1 MMMKTCICIAGMPA
15 SGKTTAALRL
25 SEKLGI
31 AMLSKDEIKEKLFDR
46 IGFQSRQE
54 KVQLGLAA
62 MEILYY
68 AAERCLA
75 AGESVILENN
85 FEDLSRPGLQALQER
100 TGCRMITILFDG
112 ETRAV
117 YERFVKR
124 DQSPTRH
131 LSLIHIC
138 TGLVVL
144 SIAAVV
150 FILALTGNW
159 GGKSQLVEVPPLIN
173 LTVEQAASTLSDAG
187 LELNRA
193 EISYALTDDVE
204 KDVYKRQVLKGKDL
218 DQMKT
223 ALAQV
228 LQEYRR
234 QRSQAHL
241 SIDVNPLILE

>member
-1 MMMKTCICIAGMPA
+1 MNVTMKTCICIAGMPA

-85 FEDLSRPGLQALQER
+85 FEDVSRPGLQALQER

-131 LSLIHIC
+131 RGHVVNDRYPEVGAPAKVKTLSFDAFEQ
-138 TGLVVL
+138 
-144 SIAAVV
+144 SIAQRGYRR
-150 FILALTGNW
+150 FSIGT
-159 GGKSQLVEVPPLIN
+159 LIP
-173 LTVEQAASTLSDAG
+173 VDC
-187 LELNRA
+187 
-193 EISYALTDDVE
+193 TDPARIDVE
-204 KDVYKRQVLKGKDL
+204 R
-218 DQMKT
+218 
-223 ALAQV
+223 LAQ
-228 LQEYRR
+228 QIRE
-234 QRSQAHL
+234 QMDA
-241 SIDVNPLILE
+241 

>member
-117 YERFVKR
+117 
-124 DQSPTRH
+124 
-131 LSLIHIC
+131 
-138 TGLVVL
+138 GL
-144 SIAAVV
+144 
-150 FILALTGNW
+150 
-159 GGKSQLVEVPPLIN
+159 
-173 LTVEQAASTLSDAG
+173 
-187 LELNRA
+187 
-193 EISYALTDDVE
+193 
-204 KDVYKRQVLKGKDL
+204 
-218 DQMKT
+218 
-223 ALAQV
+223 
-228 LQEYRR
+228 
-234 QRSQAHL
+234 
-241 SIDVNPLILE
+241 

>member
-1 MMMKTCICIAGMPA
+1 MTMKTCICIAGMPA

-75 AGESVILENN
+75 AGQSVILENN
-85 FEDLSRPGLQALQER
+85 FEDLSQPGLQALQER

-124 DQSPTRH
+124 LAECGVPVQTGRFGADMQV
-131 LSLIHIC
+131 SLQNDGPVTI
-138 TGLVVL
+138 
-144 SIAAVV
+144 
-150 FILALTGNW
+150 ILDTEEMMPGRL
-159 GGKSQLVEVPPLIN
+159 
-173 LTVEQAASTLSDAG
+173 
-187 LELNRA
+187 
-193 EISYALTDDVE
+193 
-204 KDVYKRQVLKGKDL
+204 
-218 DQMKT
+218 
-223 ALAQV
+223 
-228 LQEYRR
+228 
-234 QRSQAHL
+234 
-241 SIDVNPLILE
+241 

>member
-1 MMMKTCICIAGMPA
+1 
-15 SGKTTAALRL
+15 
-25 SEKLGI
+25 
-31 AMLSKDEIKEKLFDR
+31 MLSKDEIKEKLFDR

-85 FEDLSRPGLQALQER
+85 LEDLSRPGLQALQER

-131 LSLIHIC
+131 RGH
-138 TGLVVL
+138 VV
-144 SIAAVV
+144 
-150 FILALTGNW
+150 NDRYP
-159 GGKSQLVEVPPLIN
+159 EVGAPAE
-173 LTVEQAASTLSDAG
+173 VKTLSFDAFEQSIEQRG
-187 LELNRA
+187 YRRFSIGTL
-193 EISYALTDDVE
+193 IPVDCTDPARIDVE
-204 KDVYKRQVLKGKDL
+204 R
-218 DQMKT
+218 
-223 ALAQV
+223 LAQ
-228 LQEYRR
+228 QIRE
-234 QRSQAHL
+234 QMDA
-241 SIDVNPLILE
+241 

>member
-100 TGCRMITILFDG
+100 TGAPA
-112 ETRAV
+112 E
-117 YERFVKR
+117 VK
-124 DQSPTRH
+124 
-131 LSLIHIC
+131 
-138 TGLVVL
+138 
-144 SIAAVV
+144 
-150 FILALTGNW
+150 
-159 GGKSQLVEVPPLIN
+159 
-173 LTVEQAASTLSDAG
+173 TLSFDAFEQSIEQRG
-187 LELNRA
+187 YRRFSIGTL
-193 EISYALTDDVE
+193 IPVDCTDPARIDVE
-204 KDVYKRQVLKGKDL
+204 R
-218 DQMKT
+218 
-223 ALAQV
+223 LAQ
-228 LQEYRR
+228 QIRE
-234 QRSQAHL
+234 QMDA
-241 SIDVNPLILE
+241 

>member
-1 MMMKTCICIAGMPA
+1 MTMKTCICIAGMPA

-75 AGESVILENN
+75 AGQSVILENN
-85 FEDLSRPGLQALQER
+85 FEDLSQPGLQALQER

-131 LSLIHIC
+131 RGHVVNRYPEVGASAEVKTLSFD
-138 TGLVVL
+138 VFEQ
-144 SIAAVV
+144 SIAQR
-150 FILALTGNW
+150 G
-159 GGKSQLVEVPPLIN
+159 
-173 LTVEQAASTLSDAG
+173 
-187 LELNRA
+187 
-193 EISYALTDDVE
+193 
-204 KDVYKRQVLKGKDL
+204 
-218 DQMKT
+218 
-223 ALAQV
+223 
-228 LQEYRR
+228 YRR
-234 QRSQAHL
+234 FA
-241 SIDVNPLILE
+241 IGTLIPVDCTDPARINVERLAEQIREQMDA

>member
-117 YERFVKR
+117 YQAR
-124 DQSPTRH
+124 
-131 LSLIHIC
+131 
-138 TGLVVL
+138 
-144 SIAAVV
+144 SIAEPAPRPCRERPVS
-150 FILALTGNW
+150 GSRSS
-159 GGKSQLVEVPPLIN
+159 GRSK
-173 LTVEQAASTLSDAG
+173 DA
-187 LELNRA
+187 EL
-193 EISYALTDDVE
+193 
-204 KDVYKRQVLKGKDL
+204 
-218 DQMKT
+218 
-223 ALAQV
+223 
-228 LQEYRR
+228 
-234 QRSQAHL
+234 
-241 SIDVNPLILE
+241 

>member
-100 TGCRMITILFDG
+100 TGCRILG
-112 ETRAV
+112 AV
-117 YERFVKR
+117 
-124 DQSPTRH
+124 
-131 LSLIHIC
+131 
-138 TGLVVL
+138 
-144 SIAAVV
+144 
-150 FILALTGNW
+150 
-159 GGKSQLVEVPPLIN
+159 
-173 LTVEQAASTLSDAG
+173 
-187 LELNRA
+187 LNRVDMA
-193 EISYALTDDVE
+193 GSGY
-204 KDVYKRQVLKGKDL
+204 YHRYYGKYS
-218 DQMKT
+218 KYT
-223 ALAQV
+223 KYYENEPAK
-228 LQEYRR
+228 
-234 QRSQAHL
+234 
-241 SIDVNPLILE
+241 